1 MRRSDREIKT
11 RKEILAVINKCDV
24 IRLATNTPNY
34 PYVVP
39 LNFGIETE
47 GESIL
52 LWFHSGHEGLKLDNI
67 SRDPRVGFE
76 ADCSHNLVAGDKA
89 CSYTMEYESVIGCGN
104 IGIPKDYE
112 SKRRGLKAI
121 MCHYAPENDFDFTDA
136 ELAAVCVLRLDV
148 MQITGK
154 RLTSAV
160 K

>member
-1 MRRSDREIKT
+1 MRRNDREIKT
-11 RKEILAVINKCDV
+11 REEILAVLHKCDV
-24 IRLATNTPNY
+24 IRLGINTPDY

-47 GESIL
+47 GDSVT
-52 LWFHSGHEGLKLDNI
+52 LWFHCAFEGLKLNNI

-104 IGIPKDYE
+104 ISIPKDNE

-121 MCHYAPENDFDFTDA
+121 MCHYVPENDFDFSDA
-136 ELAAVCVLRLDV
+136 ELTVVCVLRLDV
-148 MQITGK
+148 VQITGK
-154 RLTSAV
+154 RLTSVV